1 VCCLY
6 DAVSVVVQVLK
17 EFGFGVDHPDVN
29 NGFSE
34 TYLLLKAHEENL
46 RRFKEDSFVESGEH
60 QAQAEQ
66 SSKEGG
72 VLVEEGRFGST
83 AGVVGLGTVVQAA
96 ESRQAE
102 LDAAKFSEIL
112 IRLDEG
118 HKEELREAQAQQMRH
133 AEYASRLEKDLDK
146 ERLEAE
152 TELSILRQSLDEKL
166 QIELQRKEEEV
177 RRVLEKMKLL
187 AKVEVA
193 AAVTQEKCRQL
204 QESRMMQIQVTS
216 IGVTSIGLFMS
227 QCGWWEENIFK
238 L

>member
-1 VCCLY
+1 L
-6 DAVSVVVQVLK
+6 VLK

-34 TYLLLKAHEENL
+34 TFLLLKAHEENL
-46 RRFKEDSFVESGEH
+46 RRFKEDSIAESGEH
-60 QAQAEQ
+60 QVQAEQ

-72 VLVEEGRFGST
+72 VLVEEGRLGST

-133 AEYASRLEKDLDK
+133 AEYASRLEKVLICIFD
-146 ERLEAE
+146 
-152 TELSILRQSLDEKL
+152 ILNVMLGS
-166 QIELQRKEEEV
+166 
-177 RRVLEKMKLL
+177 
-187 AKVEVA
+187 
-193 AAVTQEKCRQL
+193 
-204 QESRMMQIQVTS
+204 
-216 IGVTSIGLFMS
+216 
-227 QCGWWEENIFK
+227 
-238 L
+238 